1 MTTPYVQPKTNIRF
15 SHIAP
20 TDFLHLTEADQFHMT
35 LGHLV
40 QQELEA
46 GQDTPYIDFYRA
58 RKEKYGC
65 EILMDNS
72 LFEIYQH
79 GVNNGELY
87 TTKQMI
93 TFGTAI
99 DADILVMVDHGGK
112 PSQLTIDTAK
122 EQGPAFKSAGF
133 KTMFVPQSEKGE
145 LEDFI
150 RAFEWAVSDE
160 GVECCDFIAMS
171 IIGAPNALG
180 DIERDNKLQRFM
192 ARWKMMNILAERG
205 LLQKMLENGQK
216 MHFLGALDGWTGE
229 IELMRDTG
237 YAFNVIYSWDTS
249 QAVWHGLNDVAFD
262 NSPTGLLG
270 GKLALEVDFDA
281 NRDDYTSQQK
291 LTAWENVV
299 RVNKYTNNLIESTE
313 CDAC

>member
-1 MTTPYVQPKTNIRF
+1 MTYTHPATNIRL

-20 TDFLHLTEADQFHMT
+20 TAFLGLTTADVFHMT

-40 QQELEA
+40 QAELES
-46 GQDTPYIDFYRA
+46 GQDTPYIDFYRQ
-58 RKEKYGC
+58 RKAEYGC

-79 GVNNGELY
+79 GVNGGNLY

-99 DADILVMVDHGGK
+99 DADILVMVDHGGQ
-112 PSQLTIDTAK
+112 PAQLTIDTAK
-122 EQGPAFKSAGF
+122 EQGPIFKSAGF

-160 GVECCDFIAMS
+160 GADCCDFIAMS

-180 DIERDNKLQRFM
+180 DIERDNKLQRFL
-192 ARWKMMNILAERG
+192 ARWKMMNILTERG
-205 LLQKMLENGQK
+205 LIQKMMENGQK
-216 MHFLGALDGWTGE
+216 MHFLGALDGWSGE
-229 IELMRDTG
+229 IELMRDSG
-237 YAFNVIYSWDTS
+237 FAHNVIYSWDTS
-249 QAVWHGLNDVAFD
+249 QAIWHGLNGVAFD

-270 GKLALEVDFDA
+270 GKLALEVDFDVKREDYSEQQVVMA
-281 NRDDYTSQQK
+281 VENVINVNRLTTNK
-291 LTAWENVV
+291 LTEMKA
-299 RVNKYTNNLIESTE
+299 
-313 CDAC
+313 DAC